1 MPSSNHRMNESS
13 PIIMTLILKNHNNF
27 VQPLLLLLCFSAT
40 LYNVPA
46 ATAVEQFEVD
56 RLNYDSYDEMTESKT
71 VFLKFFAPWYVFINI
86 LLFSYDGRRQN
97 VYETREEPR
106 SKINSYHSMYHQH
119 NSTS

>member
-1 MPSSNHRMNESS
+1 MNES
-13 PIIMTLILKNHNNF
+13 PIIMTLILKHHSGLEAAL
-27 VQPLLLLLCFSAT
+27 QPLLLLLYFSAT
-40 LYNVPA
+40 LYNNVPTA
-46 ATAVEQFEVD
+46 AAAAVEQFEVD